1 MLYRLARPLLFALQP
16 ECAHDLSLW
25 GMRHFGHWLPQT
37 HVRHAEPV
45 EIMGI
50 RFPHRIGLAA
60 GLDKNGEAIEALASF
75 GFGFLEVGTVTPRAQ
90 PGNPQ
95 PRMFRFPSQEAI
107 INRMGFNNKGAD
119 HLVEQIRKLPARGI
133 LGVSIGKNFDT
144 PLELAAEDYIACLDK
159 VYGYADYVAINISS
173 PNTQNLRQLQGPS
186 ELDALLVRLKQRQ
199 AELAEEHGHYVPLV
213 LKIAPDLDELQLA
226 HMADIL
232 CSHQIDGVIATNTT
246 LDHSAV
252 VDEPFGLE
260 SGGLSGAPLCEKST
274 AIIAALADLLQ
285 GEIPIIASGGIT
297 TGKDALEKLRAG
309 ASLVQLYT
317 GFIFHGPRLI
327 SDCLEATHG
336 FVADSPD
343 SD

>member
-25 GMRHFGHWLPQT
+25 GMRHFGQWLPKT
-37 HVRHAEPV
+37 RMHHADPV

-60 GLDKNGEAIEALASF
+60 GLDKNGDAIDALASF
-75 GFGFLEVGTVTPRAQ
+75 GFGFLEIGTVTPRPQ

-95 PRMFRFPSQEAI
+95 PRMFRFPAQQAI
-107 INRMGFNNKGAD
+107 INRMGFNNKGVD
-119 HLVEQIRKLPARGI
+119 HMVAQIRKLRTRCVLGI
-133 LGVSIGKNFDT
+133 SIGKNFDT

-159 VYGYADYVAINISS
+159 VYGYADYVAVNISS
-173 PNTQNLRQLQGPS
+173 PNTRNLRQLQGPS
-186 ELDALLVRLKQRQ
+186 ELDALLARLKLRQ
-199 AELAEEHGHYVPLV
+199 TELADEHGHYVPLV
-213 LKIAPDLDELQLA
+213 LKIAPDLEEAQLD

-232 CSHQIDGVIATNTT
+232 RRHQIDGVIATNTT

-252 VDEPFGLE
+252 AEEPFGME
-260 SGGLSGAPLCEKST
+260 PGGLSGAPLREKST
-274 AIIAALADLLQ
+274 AIIAALAERLQ

-309 ASLVQLYT
+309 AGLIQLYT

-327 SDCLEATHG
+327 SDCLEAAHG
-336 FVADSPD
+336 FVADSPE